1 MAAFGCSVFGQA
13 LPAHADEAAP
23 PDLSSLSIEQLGDI
37 QVTSVS
43 KRPET
48 IGAAASAI
56 YVITR
61 DDIARSGSQTLP
73 EILRLAPNLQVYQ
86 TSASAYV
93 VTARGFNGAPGA
105 QNFSNKLLVLID
117 GRSVYTP
124 LYSGVY
130 WDTQDVPPEDIER
143 IEVISGPG
151 ATLWGAN
158 AVNGV
163 INIITRQAADT
174 QGLSFTGQAG
184 DQERTADL
192 NYGGKLGEA
201 VTYRLYARGV
211 WAGDTVAAAGG
222 SNNDRFSRG
231 QGGFRFD
238 WAAGPHDQATL
249 QGDLYDGTEARLG
262 DVNQQVRGGNIT
274 ARWTHQLDAGSQL
287 QVQAYFDRTERWDAG
302 LGTGFGIDT
311 YDVEAQHSFALG
323 QGQQIVWGVG
333 LRTARVAVN
342 GTPSITILPAL
353 QTLNLGDLFAQD
365 TLSLGSTL
373 KLTLGGKIEDDPYL
387 NPQFL
392 PSIRLA
398 WTPSGALSGWAAV
411 SRALRSATP
420 FDEGI
425 VEKAGPT
432 VLLSGNPDFKSEKL
446 IAYELGGR
454 FRLGNRAQISVS
466 GFYNDYSDL
475 RSVEVTP
482 VTFFPL
488 TWGNSMTGRAYGVEV
503 WADYQVT
510 NWWRLSPAVTTLT
523 ERFAFR
529 PGANPLLGTS
539 QAGDDPKYQASLKS
553 SMTLGSRLTLDAN
566 LRYVSALPNPRIPAY
581 ANLDARLAWAFT
593 DKLEV
598 SVSGHNLLHDRLVEY
613 PQGSLI
619 PRSVMAG
626 VQWRY

>member
-1 MAAFGCSVFGQA
+1 MLAST
-13 LPAHADEAAP
+13 LPAWSEEAAP

-56 YVITR
+56 YVITH
-61 DDIARSGSQTLP
+61 DEIVRSGSQTLP

-93 VTARGFNGAPGA
+93 VTARGFDGAPGS

-163 INIITRQAADT
+163 INIITRKAADT
-174 QGLSFTGQAG
+174 QGLLLTGQAG

-211 WAGDTVAAAGG
+211 WGGDTETPAGT

-238 WAAGPHDQATL
+238 WQAGPHDQATF

-262 DVNQQVRGGNIT
+262 DVNQQVRGGNVT
-274 ARWTHQLDAGSQL
+274 AHWDHQFQGGSDL
-287 QVQAYFDRTERWDAG
+287 QVQAYYDRADRWDAG
-302 LGTGFGIDT
+302 EGTGFRIDT
-311 YDVEAQHSFALG
+311 YDLNAQHSFAVG
-323 QGQQIVWGVG
+323 QGQQIVWGLG
-333 LRTARVAVN
+333 LRTADVTVN
-342 GTPSITILPAL
+342 GTPSIAILPAR
-353 QTLNLGDLFAQD
+353 QTLDLSDLFVQD
-365 TLSLGSTL
+365 TLSLGSQL

-387 NPQFL
+387 KPQAL

-398 WTPSGALSGWAAV
+398 WTPTDTITGWAAV
-411 SRALRSATP
+411 SRAVRSATP
-420 FDEGI
+420 FDEGV
-425 VEKAGPT
+425 VEKSGPT
-432 VLLSGNPDFKSEKL
+432 VLLSGNPAFTNEKL

-454 FRLGNRAQISVS
+454 FQLGNRAQISVS

-475 RSVEVTP
+475 RSVEITP
-482 VTFFPL
+482 VSVFPI
-488 TWGNSMTGRAYGVEV
+488 TWGNNMTGRTYGVEV

-510 NWWRLSPAVTTLT
+510 SWWRLSPAVTTLT
-523 ERFAFR
+523 ESFAFK

-539 QAGDDPKYQASLKS
+539 QAADDPKYQASLKS
-553 SMTLGSRLTLDAN
+553 SMTLGDRLTFDAD
-566 LRYVSALPNPRIPAY
+566 LRYVSALPNPRIAAY

-626 VQWRY
+626 LQWRF